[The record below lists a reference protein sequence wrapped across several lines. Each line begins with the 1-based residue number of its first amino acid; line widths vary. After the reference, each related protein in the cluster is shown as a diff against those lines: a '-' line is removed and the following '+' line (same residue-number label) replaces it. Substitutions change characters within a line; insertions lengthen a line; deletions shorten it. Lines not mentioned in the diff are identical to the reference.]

1 MQRRDAVVTAT
12 TAASDIPTTTAQLQQ
27 LITTASSMTAPANTT
42 TTTTFVTTTE
52 TTPSS
57 VLQAIDM
64 VSKEV
69 TGKNVSQDMD
79 TTETET
85 SLDTSAEVAASD
97 LGESREAEEDEEDF
111 ESEESDHSHNVTK
124 ESRKDFSDD
133 KPLDYT
139 NSVAHKSPAKLQ
151 QQKQSAE
158 ELSNKN
164 ETTNDVVVVTT
175 TAAGTSSSVDLA
187 NVKKEILTDVETEG
201 EMQTKT
207 YNANNNVKDDDNN
220 TIKEQTSS
228 VSSME

>member
-151 QQKQSAE
+151 QEKQPAE

-164 ETTNDVVVVTT
+164 ETTNDVVVVT

-207 YNANNNVKDDDNN
+207 YNANNNVKDDNN

>member
-12 TAASDIPTTTAQLQQ
+12 TAASDIPTTAQLQQ

-42 TTTTFVTTTE
+42 TTTTFATTTG

-139 NSVAHKSPAKLQ
+139 NSVSHKSPEKLQ
-151 QQKQSAE
+151 QKEQSAE
-158 ELSNKN
+158 EFSNKN
-164 ETTNDVVVVTT
+164 ETTNDVVVT

-207 YNANNNVKDDDNN
+207 YNANNNVKDDNN

>member
-42 TTTTFVTTTE
+42 TTTTFATTTE

-151 QQKQSAE
+151 QQKQPAE

-164 ETTNDVVVVTT
+164 ETTNDVVVVT

-207 YNANNNVKDDDNN
+207 YNANNNVKDDNN